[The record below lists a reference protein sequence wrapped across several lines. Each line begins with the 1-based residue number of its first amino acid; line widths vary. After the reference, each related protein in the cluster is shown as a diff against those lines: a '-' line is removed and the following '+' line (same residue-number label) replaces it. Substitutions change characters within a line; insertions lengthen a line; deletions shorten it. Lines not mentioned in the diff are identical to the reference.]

1 MTAPTTPCPACGTPA
16 EGNFCSSCGASLA
29 ARTCSACQARLS
41 PQARFCHRCGS
52 PAALSGPLSSS
63 VAVAG
68 SQGRERTAWVV
79 AGVVCVLLLGG
90 IVLKV
95 TRGLSAPAAP
105 EMANAG
111 AGGAPGERPGVGP
124 AGPAGT
130 APDISQ
136 MTPRE
141 RYDRLY
147 NRIMQAAERRDTA
160 QVERFLPM
168 ALGAY
173 VQLDSADIDAR
184 YHAAVLHLQAGD
196 APGALA
202 LADTILAAI
211 PTHLFGYI
219 IRGEAADLTHDAAG
233 GATARREF
241 LAQYAAEMKAN
252 RAEYVEHQPAIEEFR
267 KEAAQGA
274 R

>member
-1 MTAPTTPCPACGTPA
+1 MTAPTTLCPACGTPA
-16 EGNFCSSCGASLA
+16 EGNFCSGCGASLA

-52 PAALSGPLSSS
+52 PAALAGPPSSS
-63 VAVAG
+63 VAR
-68 SQGRERTAWVV
+68 SQGRERSAWVV
-79 AGVVCVLLLGG
+79 AGVVCALLLGT
-90 IVLKV
+90 IVFKV
-95 TRGLSAPAAP
+95 TRGDSGPATP
-105 EMANAG
+105 DMANPG
-111 AGGAPGERPGVGP
+111 AGGAPDGGPGAAPGGP
-124 AGPAGT
+124 AGQ

-141 RYDRLY
+141 RFDRLY
-147 NRIMQAAERRDTA
+147 NRIMQAAERRDTM

-173 VQLDSADIDAR
+173 AQLDSADVDAR
-184 YHAAVLHLQAGD
+184 YHAAVLHLQSGD

-202 LADTILAAI
+202 LADTILAAV

-219 IRGEAADLTHDAAG
+219 VRGEAAALVHDAAG
-233 GATARREF
+233 EAKAWREF
-241 LAQYAAEMKAN
+241 LAHYEAEMKAD
-252 RAEYVEHQPAIEEFR
+252 RAEYGEHQRAIEEFR